1 MIRFE
6 KVSFEQFIAGC
17 NSVGIEA
24 EESILKS
31 IYDNIKLP
39 KRATVDSA
47 GYDFFMP
54 FSTIVPI
61 NELDASVSTENTEDN
76 ASKTE
81 LDFKYNYITI
91 PTGIRW
97 VTDRDDVVLL
107 MFPRSGLG
115 FKSGL
120 RLRNSTGVIDA
131 GYCNS
136 DNEGHIFAK
145 FNAEDAIKL
154 EVGKAFLQGVI
165 VPFLKTDDDNATEIR
180 NGGFGSTDKK

>member
-6 KVSFEQFIAGC
+6 KVSFEQFVAGC

-24 EESILKS
+24 EEAVLKS
-31 IYDNIKLP
+31 IYDSIKLP

-54 FSTIVPI
+54 FSTISPT
-61 NELDASVSTENTEDN
+61 NELEASVTTTDN
-76 ASKTE
+76 EPKTE

-97 VTDRDDVVLL
+97 VTDRNDIVLL

-115 FKSGL
+115 FKNGL
-120 RLRNSTGVIDA
+120 RLRNSTGVIDSA
-131 GYCNS
+131 YFKS

-145 FNAEDAIKL
+145 FNTEESVKL

-165 VPFLKTDDDNATEIR
+165 VPFLKTDDDATSEIR